1 MSGTKPGLCV
11 SLFGAES
18 LLEGRLPDLVRLA
31 VAADEAGVDQV
42 NVTDHVVMGGRPDR
56 YPYGRFPFEQH
67 HPWPEP
73 LTLLAAFASV
83 TRRVRLATGVLIAP
97 LRPAPLLAKQAA
109 TLDALSEGR
118 LDLGVGVG
126 WQREEYDACGVDF
139 DLRWR
144 LLDETLRTAREL
156 WRGSPVH
163 AARGAAVLEG
173 VVSSPAPVQNR
184 LPVWFGVA
192 ATPRQAR
199 RIAEIGDGWV
209 PIDRDPDHVAAGAEL
224 IRDAFRAAGRAT
236 SELTVRAKLPRV
248 TVDTR
253 GTSPEDRA
261 VAALAGAPAT
271 LRAGVNV
278 LDVAL
283 AEHVDRWDDV
293 PPFLAAL
300 VVERDRLTV
309 D

>member
-1 MSGTKPGLCV
+1 MAGTKPGLCV

-18 LLEGRLPDLVRLA
+18 LLEGRPSDLVRLA
-31 VAADEAGVDQV
+31 VSADEAGVDQV
-42 NVTDHVVMGGRPDR
+42 NVTDHVVMGGRPNR
-56 YPYGRFPFEQH
+56 YPYGCFPVKQR

-73 LTLLAAFASV
+73 LTVLAAFASV

-126 WQREEYDACGVDF
+126 WQREEYLACGVDF
-139 DLRWR
+139 ELRWR

-163 AARGAAVLEG
+163 AQRGATVLDG
-173 VVSSPAPVQNR
+173 VVSSPVPVQDR

-192 ATPRQAR
+192 ATPRHAR
-199 RIAEIGDGWV
+199 RIAELGDGWV
-209 PIDRDPDHVAAGAEL
+209 PIERDPEQIAAGVAL
-224 IRDAFRAAGRAT
+224 VRDAFRAAGRAT
-236 SELTVRAKLPRV
+236 AELIVRAKLPRV
-248 TVDTR
+248 AADAR
-253 GTSPEDRA
+253 GAAPEERAA
-261 VAALAGAPAT
+261 VALADAPVT
-271 LRAGVNV
+271 LRAGVTV
-278 LDVAL
+278 VDVAL
-283 AEHVDRWDDV
+283 AEHVDRWEDV
-293 PPFLAAL
+293 QPFLTAL
-300 VVERDRLTV
+300 VDERDRLTV